1 MKNLEKMNTLLFG
14 SGGREHAFS
23 LSFANSRS
31 IGQLYVAPGNAG
43 TSTLATNVNLNP
55 ADYDAVK
62 KFIHSREIHLV
73 VIGPEAPL
81 VDGLADQISGD
92 SELSNVLVLGPG
104 AAGAKLEGS
113 KAFAKEFMARHNI
126 PNAAYL
132 EVTADRLDKGL
143 DYIKNTRGP
152 YVLKADGLAAGK
164 GVLIVDDA
172 ETAGRELR
180 NMLDGKFGRASEK
193 VVIEEFLEGVEF
205 SVFILTDG
213 SDYVILPEAKDYKRI
228 GEGDTGL
235 NTGGMGAVSPVPFF
249 RDSFRKKVIDT
260 VIEPTVKG
268 LKKDGIDYCGFV
280 FFGLIKVGDS
290 PFVIEYNCRMGDPE
304 TQVVFPRIQSDLGEL
319 IVRTAKRQLG
329 DMEISISDRG
339 AAAVIAASEG
349 YPEKYEKGK
358 AIAGLDTVKSATVFH
373 AGTKIEGDEIL
384 TNGGRVLAI
393 TGMGTGLE
401 EALKKSY
408 DGMRSICFEGITY
421 RRDIGKDLL

>member
-1 MKNLEKMNTLLFG
+1 MKNLKKMNTLLFG

-31 IGQLYVAPGNAG
+31 IDQLYVTPGNAG
-43 TSTLATNVNLNP
+43 TSTLATNVNLSP
-55 ADYDAVK
+55 TDYDAVK
-62 KFIHSREIHLV
+62 KFIISREIHLV

-81 VDGLADQISGD
+81 VNGLADQISED
-92 SELSNVLVLGPG
+92 SELSHVIVLGPG

-132 EVTADRLDKGL
+132 EVTADKLEKGL

-172 ETAGRELR
+172 ESAGRELK
-180 NMLDGKFGRASEK
+180 NMLGGKFGRASEK

-280 FFGLIKVGDS
+280 FFGLIKVGDD

-319 IVRTAKRQLG
+319 IVRAAKRQLG
-329 DMEISISDRG
+329 GMDISISNLV

-358 AIAGLDTVKSATVFH
+358 AIAGLDTVKNATVFH
-373 AGTKIEGDEIL
+373 AGTKSVGDEIL

-393 TGMGTGLE
+393 TGMGTGLQ

>member
-1 MKNLEKMNTLLFG
+1 MKNLKKMNTLLFG

-31 IGQLYVAPGNAG
+31 IDQLYVTPGNAG
-43 TSTLATNVNLNP
+43 TSTLATNVNLSP
-55 ADYDAVK
+55 TDYDAVK
-62 KFIHSREIHLV
+62 KFIISREIHLV

-81 VDGLADQISGD
+81 VNGLADQISED
-92 SELSNVLVLGPG
+92 SELSHVIVLGPG

-132 EVTADRLDKGL
+132 EVTADKLEKGL

-172 ETAGRELR
+172 ESAGRELK
-180 NMLDGKFGRASEK
+180 NMLGGKFGRASEK

-249 RDSFRKKVIDT
+249 RD
-260 VIEPTVKG
+260 
-268 LKKDGIDYCGFV
+268 
-280 FFGLIKVGDS
+280 
-290 PFVIEYNCRMGDPE
+290 
-304 TQVVFPRIQSDLGEL
+304 
-319 IVRTAKRQLG
+319 
-329 DMEISISDRG
+329 
-339 AAAVIAASEG
+339 
-349 YPEKYEKGK
+349 
-358 AIAGLDTVKSATVFH
+358 
-373 AGTKIEGDEIL
+373 
-384 TNGGRVLAI
+384 
-393 TGMGTGLE
+393 
-401 EALKKSY
+401 
-408 DGMRSICFEGITY
+408 
-421 RRDIGKDLL
+421 